1 LNKLLRQVAK
11 VVIAE
16 DTGKRVCPGEE
27 RCGTFQSSVD
37 AGVCEKC
44 PRNQVKTKVFSIEG
58 ANAVLPWLFHLIYLY
73 GLTKVG
79 ATFLINDLTKEE
91 WDGLLMLDSVKNEI
105 EHEKYEAERLKQK
118 AEAAVASSRRGK
130 R

>member
-11 VVIAE
+11 VIISE
-16 DTGKRVCPGEE
+16 DLGRRVCPGEE
-27 RCGTFQSSVD
+27 KCPTFQTTAD
-37 AGVCEKC
+37 ADVCEKC
-44 PRNQVKTKVFSIEG
+44 PRNQSRTKVYSIEG
-58 ANAVLPWLFHLIYLY
+58 AEAVLPWLFHLMYLY

-79 ATFLINDLTKEE
+79 ATFLIDDLTKEE
-91 WDGLLMLDSVKNEI
+91 WDGLLMLESVRAEI

-118 AEAAVASSRRGK
+118 AESAMASQRRGK

>member
-1 LNKLLRQVAK
+1 LNELLRQAAK
-11 VVIAE
+11 VIVSE

-27 RCGTFQSSVD
+27 KCNTFRTSVD
-37 AGVCEKC
+37 SEVCKTC
-44 PRNQVKTKVFSIEG
+44 PRNLSKSKLYSIEG
-58 ANAVLPWLFHLIYLY
+58 VNAVLPWLFHLMYLY

-79 ATFLINDLTKEE
+79 ATFLIDDLTRGE
-91 WDGLLMLDSVKNEI
+91 WDGLLMLESVKNEV

-118 AEAAVASSRRGK
+118 ATSAIASSRTKK